1 MRTGGSI
8 LKTKLKVLD
17 LFSGIGGFS
26 LGLHSTDIFDTV
38 KFVEFDEFCQKILKK
53 NFPNVPIEGDIKNVR
68 GKEFEADIIVG
79 GFPCQPFSVAG
90 KQKGRDDNRYLW
102 PEMFRLVKEIKPE
115 FVIGENVQGIVN
127 LQNGMVLRQVQ
138 DDLEGEGFE
147 VQCFLIPASG
157 IGAWHQRFRVW
168 IVGHSKHNGLL
179 ATEKRSRN
187 QEVNG
192 RTQEGQN
199 ETIELER
206 TSGSR
211 NDEDVSNTENRRGK
225 QTERQGRESIRRG
238 SDDRIWF
245 EGERKNIKTNV
256 SNTESIGTRGCRDTD
271 QEEGRESCSST
282 QSDGTHANVSQHESS
297 RGTSSIQET
306 IIPNTNKFRLER
318 DNETKKA
325 SSRRWTEAT
334 TKSNSSNV
342 SDTIGTGSRRKDS
355 RNINEQGRITTKT
368 KRESIQSKDGKAC
381 SNDIESNSQNVSDT
395 ISELS
400 VGCSSTT
407 RDSEAELIRLEC
419 NEGWHWNK
427 VRSEVERC
435 SEQSKSTNRTWWQI
449 ESDLCGV
456 PNGISREL
464 DKDRA
469 SRIKSLGNAIVPQMA
484 RIFGLAIK
492 KVLSDSDCNG
502 QG

>member
-1 MRTGGSI
+1 
-8 LKTKLKVLD
+8 LENKLKVLD

-26 LGLHSTDIFDTV
+26 LGLHSTGIFDTI
-38 KFVEFDEFCQKILKK
+38 KFVEFDEFCQKVLKK
-53 NFPNVPIEGDIKNVR
+53 NYPNVPIEGDIKNVKGR
-68 GKEFEADIIVG
+68 EFEADIVVG

-102 PEMFRLVKEIKPE
+102 PEMFRLIKEIKPE
-115 FVIGENVQGIVN
+115 FVIGENVQGLVN

-138 DDLEGEGFE
+138 DELEGEGFE

-179 ATEKRSRN
+179 AAEKRSRDKKI
-187 QEVNG
+187 NG
-192 RTQEGQN
+192 GTQEGQN
-199 ETIELER
+199 QTIESER

-211 NDEDVSNTENRRGK
+211 NDEDVSNTE
-225 QTERQGRESIRRG
+225 
-238 SDDRIWF
+238 
-245 EGERKNIKTNV
+245 
-256 SNTESIGTRGCRDTD
+256 SIGTGGCRDTD
-271 QEEGRESCSST
+271 QKEGRESCSST
-282 QSDGTHANVSQHESS
+282 QSDGTHANVSY
-297 RGTSSIQET
+297 
-306 IIPNTNKFRLER
+306 
-318 DNETKKA
+318 
-325 SSRRWTEAT
+325 
-334 TKSNSSNV
+334 
-342 SDTIGTGSRRKDS
+342 TIG
-355 RNINEQGRITTKT
+355 QL
-368 KRESIQSKDGKAC
+368 
-381 SNDIESNSQNVSDT
+381 SD
-395 ISELS
+395 
-400 VGCSSTT
+400 GCSSTT

-419 NEGWHWNK
+419 NEGWHWNQ

>member
-1 MRTGGSI
+1 MLVEKNT
-8 LKTKLKVLD
+8 LENKLKVLD

-26 LGLHSTDIFDTV
+26 LGLHSTGIFDTI
-38 KFVEFDEFCQKILKK
+38 KFVEFDEFCQKVLKK
-53 NFPNVPIEGDIKNVR
+53 NYPNVPIEGDIKNVK
-68 GKEFEADIIVG
+68 GKEFEADIVVG

-102 PEMFRLVKEIKPE
+102 PEMFRLIKEIKPE
-115 FVIGENVQGIVN
+115 FVIGENVQGLVN

-168 IVGHSKHNGLL
+168 IVAHSKHNGYL
-179 ATEKRSRN
+179 AAESRCNEKKNRDEKKNGEDINTSRKSIGTSANGETNKGYERS
-187 QEVNG
+187 NG
-192 RTQEGQN
+192 YG
-199 ETIELER
+199 
-206 TSGSR
+206 
-211 NDEDVSNTENRRGK
+211 NDEDVSNTE
-225 QTERQGRESIRRG
+225 
-238 SDDRIWF
+238 
-245 EGERKNIKTNV
+245 
-256 SNTESIGTRGCRDTD
+256 SIGTGGCRDID
-271 QEEGRESCSST
+271 QEEGREGSIST
-282 QSDGTHANVSQHESS
+282 QSDGTHANVSY
-297 RGTSSIQET
+297 
-306 IIPNTNKFRLER
+306 
-318 DNETKKA
+318 
-325 SSRRWTEAT
+325 
-334 TKSNSSNV
+334 
-342 SDTIGTGSRRKDS
+342 TIG
-355 RNINEQGRITTKT
+355 QL
-368 KRESIQSKDGKAC
+368 
-381 SNDIESNSQNVSDT
+381 SD
-395 ISELS
+395 
-400 VGCSSTT
+400 GCSSTT

-419 NEGWHWNK
+419 NEGWHWNQ

-435 SEQSKSTNRTWWQI
+435 SEQSKSTDRTWWQI

>member
-1 MRTGGSI
+1 MRKGKSS

-115 FVIGENVQGIVN
+115 FVIGENVQGLVN

-138 DDLEGEGFE
+138 DDLVGQGFE

-211 NDEDVSNTENRRGK
+211 NNED
-225 QTERQGRESIRRG
+225 
-238 SDDRIWF
+238 
-245 EGERKNIKTNV
+245 V

-282 QSDGTHANVSQHESS
+282 QSNGTHANVS
-297 RGTSSIQET
+297 
-306 IIPNTNKFRLER
+306 N
-318 DNETKKA
+318 
-325 SSRRWTEAT
+325 
-334 TKSNSSNV
+334 
-342 SDTIGTGSRRKDS
+342 TIGKL
-355 RNINEQGRITTKT
+355 
-368 KRESIQSKDGKAC
+368 
-381 SNDIESNSQNVSDT
+381 SD
-395 ISELS
+395 
-400 VGCSSTT
+400 GCSSTT

-427 VRSEVERC
+427 VRSEAERC
-435 SEQSKSTNRTWWQI
+435 SEQDLQHPDNQRCEEPNVSEEPNEPNITDRKHDQGRDTKTWWQI

-469 SRIKSLGNAIVPQMA
+469 NRIKSLGNAIVPQMA

-492 KVLSDSDCNG
+492 KVLNEK
-502 QG
+502 

>member
-1 MRTGGSI
+1 MLAEKSL

-26 LGLHSTDIFDTV
+26 LGLHSTDMFDTV
-38 KFVEFDEFCQKILKK
+38 KFVEFDEFCQKVLKK
-53 NFPNVPIEGDIKNVR
+53 NFPNVPIEGDIKNVK

-102 PEMFRLVKEIKPE
+102 PEMFRLIKEIKPE
-115 FVIGENVQGIVN
+115 FVIGENVQGLVN

-138 DDLEGEGFE
+138 DDLVGQGFE
-147 VQCFLIPASG
+147 VQCFLVPASG

-211 NDEDVSNTENRRGK
+211 NNEDVSNTIGQRTTVSTEGGQSSIEVSRSHGKERR
-225 QTERQGRESIRRG
+225 
-238 SDDRIWF
+238 D
-245 EGERKNIKTNV
+245 NV
-256 SNTESIGTRGCRDTD
+256 SNTIGKLQD
-271 QEEGRESCSST
+271 
-282 QSDGTHANVSQHESS
+282 
-297 RGTSSIQET
+297 
-306 IIPNTNKFRLER
+306 
-318 DNETKKA
+318 
-325 SSRRWTEAT
+325 
-334 TKSNSSNV
+334 
-342 SDTIGTGSRRKDS
+342 
-355 RNINEQGRITTKT
+355 
-368 KRESIQSKDGKAC
+368 
-381 SNDIESNSQNVSDT
+381 
-395 ISELS
+395 
-400 VGCSSTT
+400 GCSSTT

-427 VRSEVERC
+427 VRSEAERC
-435 SEQSKSTNRTWWQI
+435 SEQNESTNQTWWQI

-469 SRIKSLGNAIVPQMA
+469 NRIKSLGNAIVPQMA

-492 KVLSDSDCNG
+492 KVLNKK
-502 QG
+502 

>member
-1 MRTGGSI
+1 MRKGESL

-38 KFVEFDEFCQKILKK
+38 KFVEFDEFCQKVLKK
-53 NFPNVPIEGDIKNVR
+53 NFPNVPIEGDIKNVK

-102 PEMFRLVKEIKPE
+102 PEMFRLIKEIKPE
-115 FVIGENVQGIVN
+115 FVIGENVQGLVN

-138 DDLEGEGFE
+138 DDLVGQGFE
-147 VQCFLIPASG
+147 VQCFLVPASG
-157 IGAWHQRFRVW
+157 IGAWHQRSRVW

-211 NDEDVSNTENRRGK
+211 NNEDVSNTERQRLEGLSEQGTTLSREN
-225 QTERQGRESIRRG
+225 ERAQFG
-238 SDDRIWF
+238 S
-245 EGERKNIKTNV
+245 TNSSRSSEDV

-282 QSDGTHANVSQHESS
+282 QSDGTHANVS
-297 RGTSSIQET
+297 
-306 IIPNTNKFRLER
+306 N
-318 DNETKKA
+318 
-325 SSRRWTEAT
+325 
-334 TKSNSSNV
+334 
-342 SDTIGTGSRRKDS
+342 TIGKL
-355 RNINEQGRITTKT
+355 
-368 KRESIQSKDGKAC
+368 
-381 SNDIESNSQNVSDT
+381 SD
-395 ISELS
+395 
-400 VGCSSTT
+400 GCSSTT

-427 VRSEVERC
+427 VRSEAERC
-435 SEQSKSTNRTWWQI
+435 SEQNLQHPDNQRCKEPNVSEEPNEPNITDRKHDQGRDTKTWWQI

-464 DKDRA
+464 DKNRA
-469 SRIKSLGNAIVPQMA
+469 NRIKSLGNAIVPQMA

-492 KVLSDSDCNG
+492 KVLNEK
-502 QG
+502 

>member
-115 FVIGENVQGIVN
+115 FVIGENVQGLVN

-168 IVGHSKHNGLL
+168 IVAHSKHNGYL
-179 ATEKRSRN
+179 AEKSRCNEKKNRDEKENGEDINTSRKFIGTSANRETDKRYERS
-187 QEVNG
+187 NG
-192 RTQEGQN
+192 YG
-199 ETIELER
+199 
-206 TSGSR
+206 
-211 NDEDVSNTENRRGK
+211 NDEDVSNTENKRGK

-318 DNETKKA
+318 DNETKEA
-325 SSRRWTEAT
+325 SSRRGTEAT
-334 TKSNSSNV
+334 TKSNSS
-342 SDTIGTGSRRKDS
+342 
-355 RNINEQGRITTKT
+355 
-368 KRESIQSKDGKAC
+368 
-381 SNDIESNSQNVSDT
+381 NVSDT

-407 RDSEAELIRLEC
+407 RDSEKELIRLEC

-427 VRSEVERC
+427 VRSEAERC
-435 SEQSKSTNRTWWQI
+435 SEQDLQHPDNQRCKEPNVSEEPNEPNITDRKHDQGRNTKTWWQI

-492 KVLSDSDCNG
+492 KVLNEK
-502 QG
+502 